1 MFHRR
6 AGEIGHDLVN
16 GTPRQS
22 SRVARFAAGNGLF
35 SNRSQEISRRWP
47 ARTIR
52 LSNEGIVLAR
62 SFWRRT
68 EMARARIQK
77 LSAAEISRDIRAHCF
92 SFGKCEPRFARANGG
107 I

>member
-1 MFHRR
+1 HFDDVDSSVRPAGMFHRR
-6 AGEIGHDLVN
+6 PGEIGDDV
-16 GTPRQS
+16 S
-22 SRVARFAAGNGLF
+22 SGVARWSSGAPRFAAGNGLF

-62 SFWRRT
+62 SIWGRT
-68 EMARARIQK
+68 EMARARLQK

-92 SFGKCEPRFARANGG
+92 
-107 I
+107 